1 MTGPKL
7 HYASQFIIAAMDEW
21 GGPVTPTTG
30 TPVYLK
36 QDYDALQAKVREL
49 EEQIRVATAINHAF
63 KQSEETLEATLHTQ
77 QDRVHELEDKL
88 RQVEQERDQ
97 LRARVGRLESALRHI
112 AEARWSPRTTA
123 SYDEDARYAYPE
135 RESYVRQYAQ
145 RALEGKEEYGR
156 HDE

>member
-49 EEQIRVATAINHAF
+49 EERIQD
-63 KQSEETLEATLHTQ
+63 LEAKLRKAEERLEIDHEYVPNNYTG
-77 QDRVHELEDKL
+77 ELE
-88 RQVEQERDQ
+88 RVEVPAQERSKYPDGITCRDATIKLQ
-97 LRARVGRLESALRHI
+97 
-112 AEARWSPRTTA
+112 
-123 SYDEDARYAYPE
+123 DER
-135 RESYVRQYAQ
+135 
-145 RALEGKEEYGR
+145 
-156 HDE
+156 